1 MLTKPTICLH
11 LGTGLQAVFMI
22 AGVAG
27 LAVDIKKSTYKNLAK
42 LLKAFEK
49 KVYSHWIGPIL
60 LSRLLLACAQGPDA

>member
-49 KVYSHWIGPIL
+49 KVCSHWIGPIL

>member
-1 MLTKPTICLH
+1 MS
-11 LGTGLQAVFMI
+11 

-49 KVYSHWIGPIL
+49 KVCSHWIGPRL
-60 LSRLLLACAQGPDA
+60 LIRPLLACAQRPDA